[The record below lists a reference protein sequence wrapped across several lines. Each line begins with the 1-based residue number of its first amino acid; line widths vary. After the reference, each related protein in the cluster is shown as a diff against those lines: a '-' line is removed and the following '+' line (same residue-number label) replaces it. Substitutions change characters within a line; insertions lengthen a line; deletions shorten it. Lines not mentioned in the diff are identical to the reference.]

1 MQTRSMA
8 EGYRKRERGG
18 ARAQPWLCCL
28 APSVEDSSRGSG
40 AWSGSYRTM
49 SGSAEWDGKLNLP
62 PLPEKFHGKK
72 TLVLDLDETLVHSS
86 FQPVPDPDYVLQVE
100 VEGVMTDVYVLKRP
114 GLDVFLKKMA
124 QWFEV
129 GVYTASLARYADPLL
144 DLLDPHGTISWR
156 LFREACCHYEGVYVK
171 DLSRLGRSLASTVII
186 DNSPHSYM
194 LQPENGIPIGSFIDD
209 RSDQELIDML
219 PFLEGLKDS
228 EDARD
233 YLTRCMPRE
242 PSSDIR

>member
-1 MQTRSMA
+1 MQIRYIRCHA
-8 EGYRKRERGG
+8 LE
-18 ARAQPWLCCL
+18 
-28 APSVEDSSRGSG
+28 
-40 AWSGSYRTM
+40 
-49 SGSAEWDGKLNLP
+49 
-62 PLPEKFHGKK
+62 
-72 TLVLDLDETLVHSS
+72 
-86 FQPVPDPDYVLQVE
+86 
-100 VEGVMTDVYVLKRP
+100 VLKRP
-114 GLDVFLKKMA
+114 GLDDFLTKMS

-144 DLLDPHGTISWR
+144 DLLDPHRTISWR

-233 YLTRCMPRE
+233 YLNRCMPQE